1 MSVQRISRDAIL
13 LALLCV
19 TGMFSLP
26 LGDNIKVS
34 MQLLTLFIIFGITDK
49 LLDKII
55 IPSLYLVIGLF
66 IPVYA
71 GFQAGITP
79 TFGFVIAFTVAGIPF
94 HFIYK
99 YLKIN
104 ITVRYVLACL
114 ASLILVYAVGT
125 VYLML
130 YLNID
135 INKALMIA
143 IVPYLPFDGGKIAIC
158 TIVMHAM
165 PAHIKNPA
173 KNEVVKE
180 NIRKDAEA

>member
-1 MSVQRISRDAIL
+1 MSVKRISKDAIL

-19 TGMFSLP
+19 TGMFAIP
-26 LGDNIKVS
+26 FGENIKVS
-34 MQLLTLFIIFGITDK
+34 MQLLTLFIIFGISDK
-49 LLDKII
+49 LIDKIT

-104 ITVRYVLACL
+104 IIARYVLACFV
-114 ASLILVYAVGT
+114 SLILVYFIGT
-125 VYLML
+125 LYLML
-130 YLNID
+130 YLKVD
-135 INKALMIA
+135 LLQALLVA
-143 IVPYLPFDGGKIAIC
+143 IVPYLPFDIAKIAIC
-158 TIVMHAM
+158 TVVMNAM
-165 PAHIKNPA
+165 PEYIKNP
-173 KNEVVKE
+173 KE
-180 NIRKDAEA
+180 EKEATL

>member
-1 MSVQRISRDAIL
+1 MSIQRISRDAIL

-34 MQLLTLFIIFGITDK
+34 MQLLTLFLIWGITDK

-55 IPSLYLVIGLF
+55 IPSLYLLIGLF

-71 GFQAGITP
+71 GFVANITP

-104 ITVRYVLACL
+104 QVVRYILACL
-114 ASLILVYAVGT
+114 VSLTVVYVIGT
-125 VYLML
+125 MFLML
-130 YLNID
+130 YLNIELT
-135 INKALMIA
+135 KALLIA
-143 IVPYLPFDGGKIAIC
+143 VVPYLPFDFGKIALC
-158 TIVMHAM
+158 TVIMIAM
-165 PAHIKNPA
+165 PEHIKHPNDISD
-173 KNEVVKE
+173 KTERDSVE
-180 NIRKDAEA
+180 I